1 MHFGVVR
8 GFSVV
13 EIVMAMGIGVIVITA
28 AIQSS
33 FGEQSSLTSAS
44 LSAAVASDAAEL
56 SWREESLARQD
67 FNFVTSTSST
77 GEFTDDIA
85 VTLQPD
91 LVSKLVSVHAWSP
104 LNPAVST
111 IHTTLVSNLDNIEA
125 PDTCDATLHGDWQH
139 PEHADI
145 DIRSLIGTT
154 TGAYAVSDVDAFM
167 HVLYVAIESTTYKT
181 DPTLLA
187 LDISGPFNPVLLG
200 QLNTSSTTAG
210 IAALRVGRSGG
221 STHVYAANAGSFA
234 KGQLQIVD
242 ATDPAHLGYPVTY
255 KIPTAYAPAAGNGRS
270 IYYKDG
276 LAYLGLTAAPGT
288 TEFHIVDVHDAA
300 HPSWLGGYAFGSG
313 VEKIVVKGSRAYLA
327 TNDNARE
334 LAVLDVSDPTAPY
347 VLGSY
352 DAPGSVGSGYGRSLF
367 VRGTTAYLG
376 RTWVLNS
383 GVPESYVLDVSYPN
397 AIAPLATRDVGTSM
411 HPYGV
416 YGTLVR
422 SGLAFLLTKSS
433 AGGQLQIVPID
444 PVSGYGTAAALT
456 LDLPA
461 GFGGTALDCEQD
473 ALYIGSVDTAGNG
486 MLTVVIGG

>member
-1 MHFGVVR
+1 MFLGVAR

-13 EIVMAMGIGVIVITA
+13 EVVMAMGIGVVVITA

-33 FGEQSSLTSAS
+33 FGEQSSLTSSS
-44 LSAAVASDAAEL
+44 LSVAAAAEAAEL
-56 SWREESLARQD
+56 SWREESLARED
-67 FNFVTSTSST
+67 FNLVASTSSIA
-77 GEFTDDIA
+77 ELADDI
-85 VTLQPD
+85 VVSLQPD

-139 PEHADI
+139 PQHADF
-145 DIRSLIGTT
+145 DIRTLIGTT

-187 LDISGPFNPVLLG
+187 LDISDPLNPTLLG
-200 QLNTSSTTAG
+200 MLNTSSTTAG
-210 IAALRVGRSGG
+210 LAALRVARTNST
-221 STHVYAANAGSFA
+221 THVYAANAGSFA

-288 TEFHIVDVHDAA
+288 TEFHIVDVHDPM
-300 HPSWLGGYAFGSG
+300 HPAWLGGYAFGSG

-376 RTWVLNS
+376 RTWVLNA
-383 GVPESYVLDVSYPN
+383 GVPESHVLDVSQPG
-397 AIAPLATRDVGTSM
+397 AITALATRDIGTSA

-416 YGTLVR
+416 YGALVR
-422 SGLAFLLTKSS
+422 SNLAFLLTKSS
-433 AGGQLQIVPID
+433 AGGQLQIVPAE
-444 PVSGYGTAAALT
+444 PLSNYVAAGAT
-456 LDLPA
+456 SVDLPA
-461 GFGGTALDCEQD
+461 GFGGTALDCEED
-473 ALYIGSVDTAGNG
+473 VLYIGSVDAGGNG
-486 MLTVVIGG
+486 MLTVVSGG